1 MLAGTRSYGVS
12 RNATNGAVTKRDD
25 GDELTERQTEAK
37 TKVFILCSN
46 RLLRESIARILGKK
60 SDFEIV
66 ASQAINLVTPDEI
79 VDSGANVVVLDS
91 LEFLLADPGWCSRTL
106 IFGRSLKCVLIAME
120 ADNNRFLAAVRRGAR
135 GYVLQDA
142 SAADVVSAIRA
153 VAEGQAVCP
162 PAYAQVLFDCI
173 ARQADELPSNR
184 KRTQWGLTRREQQL
198 IPLIGQGLS
207 NKEIANH
214 LSLSE
219 QTIKNH
225 IHRILRKVGVSDR
238 LSVLEAYRNEYPA
251 LTLKDSEYP
260 V

>member
-1 MLAGTRSYGVS
+1 M
-12 RNATNGAVTKRDD
+12 
-25 GDELTERQTEAK
+25 EAK

-46 RLLRESIARILGKK
+46 RLLRESISRILGKK
-60 SDFEIV
+60 ADFEIV
-66 ASQAINLVTPDEI
+66 AAQAISLVTPDEI
-79 VDSGANVVVLDS
+79 ADSGADVVVLDS

-106 IFGRSLKCVLIAME
+106 ILGRSLKCVLIAME
-120 ADNNRFLAAVRRGAR
+120 ADNSRFLSAVRRGAR

-162 PAYAQVLFDCI
+162 PGYAQVLFDCI
-173 ARQADELPSNR
+173 ARQAEELPNSR

-225 IHRILRKVGVSDR
+225 IHRILRKVGVPDR
-238 LSVLEAYRNEYPA
+238 LSVLEAYRSEYPA
-251 LTLKDSEYP
+251 STLKDSEYS

>member
-1 MLAGTRSYGVS
+1 M
-12 RNATNGAVTKRDD
+12 
-25 GDELTERQTEAK
+25 EAK

-60 SDFEIV
+60 ADFEIV
-66 ASQAINLVTPDEI
+66 ASQAINIVTPDEI
-79 VDSGANVVVLDS
+79 IDSGADVVVLDS

-120 ADNNRFLAAVRRGAR
+120 ADNSRFLTAVRRGAR

-142 SAADVVSAIRA
+142 SAADVVAAIRA

-173 ARQADELPSNR
+173 ARQADELPSSR
-184 KRTQWGLTRREQQL
+184 RRTQWGLTRREQQL

-251 LTLKDSEYP
+251 LILKDSEYP